1 MNSSKWY
8 IIFISLTAACGGFLF
23 GFDTALIS
31 GALSPLIRYFNLES
45 NPVLQG
51 WIVSSVVLGSV
62 LGAIISGYLADRFG
76 RKNALL
82 LTGFLFL
89 LSAAGAAL
97 SYSFV
102 VFIVFRLIC
111 GLAVGIAAMVSPL
124 YLAELSP
131 AHIRGRMI
139 ALNQL
144 TLTIGILMAYCS
156 NLLIQ
161 QWLESNEE
169 VAWRWML
176 GVASLPSLL
185 FLGLLLRVPES
196 PRYLALQ
203 PGKAAA
209 AQIILEKL
217 VGKSEAEMEMERI
230 RSVQLEKPLPMR
242 CLLKPAFRNAT
253 WMALFL
259 SIVSQLSGIDLVLHY
274 GPVILERTGMSLG
287 DALGSQMV
295 YGVILVLF
303 TSIAMWK
310 IDTLGRRSLLL
321 IGNLG
326 IFISLILIGYF
337 LSPAGYTE
345 TGLLI
350 AISCFVASF
359 ALSLGPAP
367 WIIMAEL
374 FPSSIRGQAMALAT
388 FVLFGTNWLV
398 AQLFPLSAHELGEH
412 TTFWI
417 LAACALPT
425 FWFTWKVLPETKGKL
440 LDDSLN

>member
-1 MNSSKWY
+1 MSSSNWY

-31 GALSPLIRYFNLES
+31 GALSPLIRYFGLEDS
-45 NPVLQG
+45 PVQQG

-62 LGAIISGYLADRFG
+62 AGAILSGYLSDKLG
-76 RKNALL
+76 RKNTLV
-82 LTGFLFL
+82 LTAILFL
-89 LSAAGAAL
+89 VSAAGAAL
-97 SYSFV
+97 SYTFG
-102 VFIVFRLIC
+102 VFILFRLVC

-124 YLAELSP
+124 YLAEVSP
-131 AHIRGRMI
+131 SHIRGRMV

-144 TLTIGILMAYCS
+144 TLTIGILLAYCS
-156 NLLIQ
+156 NLFIQ
-161 QWLESNEE
+161 RWMEDNELL
-169 VAWRWML
+169 AWRWML
-176 GVASLPSLL
+176 GVAALPSLL
-185 FLGLLLRVPES
+185 FLGLLARVPES

-203 PGKAAA
+203 ANRSAEA
-209 AQIILEKL
+209 FMILEKL
-217 VGKSEAEMEMERI
+217 VGPCNAQLEMERI
-230 RSVQLEKPLPMR
+230 SRLAEQRILPMR
-242 CLLKPAFRNAT
+242 ELVRPAFRKAT

-287 DALGSQMV
+287 DALGSQLV
-295 YGVILVLF
+295 FGIILVIF
-303 TSIAMWK
+303 TTVAMWK
-310 IDTLGRRSLLL
+310 IDTLGRRPLLL

-326 IFISLILIGYF
+326 IVISLIFIGYF
-337 LSPAGYTE
+337 LSAEGYTE

-350 AISCFVASF
+350 AISFFVASF

-398 AQLFPLSAHELGEH
+398 AQLFPLSVHHLRERN
-412 TTFWI
+412 TFWI

-425 FWFTWKVLPETKGKL
+425 FWFVWKQLPETKGKL
-440 LDDSLN
+440 LDDSIN